1 MPELCTPV
9 SFVMGAVCPLNG
21 CILHA
26 LFATVGM
33 DMLPCEDTEAA
44 SQEK

>member
-26 LFATVGM
+26 RFATFGM
-33 DMLPCEDTEAA
+33 DMLHAL
-44 SQEK
+44 